1 MSPPVALDPRR
12 HGGVRFDAAA
22 AGRGRAIAQLG
33 RGEIALAACDMPV
46 CFAKDGGTGRFNLV
60 ALMALGGDNLF
71 AGAGGFHATYMPQAV
86 LLGAFRLAEGGTGLA
101 IDPAD
106 ASLGGRGAA
115 LIDGGV
121 VTPLVAELR
130 VALQRLVE
138 DVAAARALAEALAR
152 HRLLRPWRLVLRRAD
167 AREHALDGLYT
178 IDEEALAALD
188 EGAVMALHRDGTLA
202 AAAVI
207 AASRH
212 QLERLRQL
220 HDAARPDARI
230 VAGELPPDD

>member
-1 MSPPVALDPRR
+1 MSGLVALDPAR
-12 HGGVRFDAAA
+12 HGALHFDAAA

-33 RGEIALAACDMPV
+33 RGEIALAACDMPL

-86 LLGAFRLAEGGTGLA
+86 LLGAFRLAEGGSGLA
-101 IDPAD
+101 LDPAD
-106 ASLGGRGAA
+106 PSLGARGAA
-115 LIDGGV
+115 LVERGV
-121 VTPLVAELR
+121 ATPLVVELR
-130 VALQRLVE
+130 AALHRLVE
-138 DVAAARALAEALAR
+138 DVAAAHALAETLAR

-178 IDEEALAALD
+178 IDEEALAMLD
-188 EGAVMALHRDGTLA
+188 DAAAVALHRDGALT

-220 HDAARPDARI
+220 HEAAHPDDRI
-230 VAGELPPDD
+230 VAGERQTDD

>member
-1 MSPPVALDPRR
+1 MVALDPAR
-12 HGGVRFDAAA
+12 HGALRFDAAA

-33 RGEIALAACDMPV
+33 RGEIALAACDMPL
-46 CFAKDGGTGRFNLV
+46 CFAKDAGTGRFNLV

-71 AGAGGFHATYMPQAV
+71 AGGDGFHATYMPQAV

-106 ASLGGRGAA
+106 ASLGARGAA
-115 LIDGGV
+115 LIERGAATSLVSELRDALRR
-121 VTPLVAELR
+121 LVA
-130 VALQRLVE
+130 
-138 DVAAARALAEALAR
+138 DVAAAHALAGALAR
-152 HRLLRPWRLVLRRAD
+152 HRLLRPWRLVLRRAN

-178 IDEEALAALD
+178 IDEAALAALD
-188 EGAVMALHRDGTLA
+188 EAAVVALHRDRALA

-220 HDAARPDARI
+220 HDAAHPGDRI
-230 VAGELPPDD
+230 AAGELPPGD